1 MAYGLKC
8 YCCGLA
14 YTTNEFFYCIECLQK
29 LKMMFDNAEGVI
41 EKPGH
46 MNHCISCGE
55 YENRRIVYVND
66 VTPICEMCVA
76 DELGRYTKADAKNSQ
91 NKD

>member
-1 MAYGLKC
+1 MKLR
-8 YCCGLA
+8 
-14 YTTNEFFYCIECLQK
+14 TQK
-29 LKMMFDNAEGVI
+29 
-41 EKPGH
+41 
-46 MNHCISCGE
+46 ISIL
-55 YENRRIVYVND
+55 IVYVNK